1 MKLLVTKIEF
11 DFNDEDFLEWQ
22 GLSLDEQIS
31 ITNDNLGIWEVDN
44 EDELVTICDKIIEE
58 LAPAVTITPS
68 KVTIT
73 DDDYADKVDT
83 LVGNMVASDDNVFT
97 HDSEGC

>member
-44 EDELVTICDKIIEE
+44 EDELVDKI
-58 LAPAVTITPS
+58 S
-68 KVTIT
+68 
-73 DDDYADKVDT
+73 DT
-83 LVGNMVASDDNVFT
+83 LGWCIKSIDYTSNLIHPLTSYL
-97 HDSEGC
+97 

>member
-44 EDELVTICDKIIEE
+44 EDELVDKISDNSGWCIKSINYQPN
-58 LAPAVTITPS
+58 APHSLTS
-68 KVTIT
+68 
-73 DDDYADKVDT
+73 Y
-83 LVGNMVASDDNVFT
+83 L
-97 HDSEGC
+97 

>member
-11 DFNDEDFLEWQ
+11 DFDDNDFVEWE

-44 EDELVTICDKIIEE
+44 EDELVDKISDKSGWCIKS
-58 LAPAVTITPS
+58 I
-68 KVTIT
+68 
-73 DDDYADKVDT
+73 DYT
-83 LVGNMVASDDNVFT
+83 SNLIHSLT
-97 HDSEGC
+97 SYL

>member
-22 GLSLDEQIS
+22 GLTLDEQIS

-44 EDELVTICDKIIEE
+44 EDELVDKISDNSGWCIKSIDYQPN
-58 LAPAVTITPS
+58 APHPLTS
-68 KVTIT
+68 
-73 DDDYADKVDT
+73 Y
-83 LVGNMVASDDNVFT
+83 L
-97 HDSEGC
+97 